1 MLIYTLK
8 IIITPLFIG
17 LVTLVGRRWGT
28 IVSGFL
34 VGLPLTSGP
43 ISLILALQYGPEF
56 AVQSA
61 IGSLAGQISICIFCS
76 AYYCTSR
83 KYQWPVSIVVSTV
96 AFLGA
101 TAVFNSFSWSL
112 PSALLIL
119 AFTMVIASQV
129 IAIRP
134 ASSHLARPPVWDIP
148 ARMIIATAFICV
160 LTAVADSLGPQLSG
174 LLAPFPVFSLVI
186 SAFTH
191 HQQGADSTAR
201 LLRGIVTGSL
211 AYAVFFLIVHIYL
224 LSFGPAI
231 TYTAAAII
239 ALCVSG
245 VSLYASRWLAA

>member
-8 IIITPLFIG
+8 IIITPLCIG

-34 VGLPLTSGP
+34 VGLPWTSGP

-56 AVQSA
+56 AAQSA
-61 IGSLAGQISICIFCS
+61 IGSLAGQISICFFCV
-76 AYYCTSR
+76 AYYCISQ
-83 KYQWPVSIVVSTV
+83 KYQWPVSIAVSTI

-101 TAVFNSFSWSL
+101 TAVLNSFAWSVVPVL
-112 PSALLIL
+112 LVLAL
-119 AFTMVIASQV
+119 TVVIASLV
-129 IAIRP
+129 IAIHP
-134 ASSHLARPPVWDIP
+134 ATSHIARPPVWDIP
-148 ARMIIATAFICV
+148 ARMIIATAFVCM
-160 LTAVADSLGPQLSG
+160 LTAVADRLGPQLSG

-201 LLRGIVTGSL
+201 LLRGIVTGSF

-231 TYTAAAII
+231 TYTAAAIT

-245 VSLYASRWLAA
+245 VSLYASRWQAA